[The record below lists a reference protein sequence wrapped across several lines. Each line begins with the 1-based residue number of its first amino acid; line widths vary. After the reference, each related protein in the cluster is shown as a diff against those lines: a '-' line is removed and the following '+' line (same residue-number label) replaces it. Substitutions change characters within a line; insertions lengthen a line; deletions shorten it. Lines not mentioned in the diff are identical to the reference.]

1 MEKALYTMYTIC
13 AINRWTRHIAFSPI
27 LLAVAFV
34 TAMEWSSR
42 CVAETTVSVGVL
54 YPEVREPYDSIFR
67 SIIEGIRSV
76 PGIESKDYALTS
88 DSDLKALPGW
98 LNGGS
103 FDAVIALGTR
113 CLRMSEQLPSNLPT
127 VVGAVQMSADLTER
141 HITGIVL
148 SPDPDVLFARL
159 VAVAPRVRRVNVVY
173 NPEVNGWLISRAK
186 KAAIARGISLNAL
199 PASSF
204 REAASRLRRLLS
216 QSTSDLDTI
225 WILQDNSI
233 FDERTMLPSILKT
246 AWDRRLIVIS
256 NTPTDVKRG
265 VLLGLYPNNH
275 AMGARLGRLAIK
287 VAAKGDHAADDPGV
301 MPLQDLH
308 VAINARTAKH
318 LGLEIPRRDLETYD
332 LVFPER

>member
-1 MEKALYTMYTIC
+1 MKKALYTIY
-13 AINRWTRHIAFSPI
+13 AINRWTRHIAVTPI
-27 LLAVAFV
+27 LLAVVFLS
-34 TAMEWSSR
+34 AMERSSP
-42 CVAETTVSVGVL
+42 CVAEPTVSVGVL
-54 YPEVREPYDSIFR
+54 YPEVREPYDSIFQ
-67 SIIEGIRSV
+67 SIIAGIRSV

-88 DSDLKALPGW
+88 DSDLKALPDW
-98 LNGGS
+98 LNGRS

-113 CLRMSEQLPSNLPT
+113 GLRISEQLPSNLPT
-127 VVGAVQMSADLTER
+127 VVGAVQMSSDLTER

-159 VAVAPRVRRVNVVY
+159 VAVAPHVRRVNVVY

-186 KAAIARGISLNAL
+186 KAAVAQGIRLNAL
-199 PASSF
+199 PATSF
-204 REAASRLRRLLS
+204 REAASRFRRLLS
-216 QSTSDLDTI
+216 ESKQDRDTI
-225 WILQDNSI
+225 WILQDTTI
-233 FDERTMLPSILKT
+233 FDEGSMLPSILKT

-265 VLLGLYPNNH
+265 VLLALYPNNH
-275 AMGARLGRLAIK
+275 AMGARLGRLAID
-287 VAAKGDHAADDPGV
+287 VADKGNHTGANPGI

-318 LGLEIPRRDLETYD
+318 LGLELSRRDLETYD

>member
-1 MEKALYTMYTIC
+1 MYTMYTIC

-27 LLAVAFV
+27 LFAVAFV

-67 SIIEGIRSV
+67 SIIDGIRSV

-113 CLRMSEQLPSNLPT
+113 GLRMSEQLPSNLPT

-186 KAAIARGISLNAL
+186 KAAVVQGIRLNAL
-199 PASSF
+199 PATSF
-204 REAASRLRRLLS
+204 REAASRFRNLLS
-216 QSTSDLDTI
+216 ESKQDRDTI
-225 WILQDNSI
+225 WILQDSTI
-233 FDERTMLPSILKT
+233 FDERSMLPSILKT

-265 VLLGLYPNNH
+265 VLLALYPNNH
-275 AMGARLGRLAIK
+275 AMGARLGRLAID
-287 VAAKGDHAADDPGV
+287 VAGKGDHKVENSGV
-301 MPLQDLH
+301 MPLRDLH

-318 LGLEIPRRDLETYD
+318 LGLEISRHDLETYD